1 MKFIYSRCPAG
12 KIKLHVRPSSQSVPK
27 SGVSPST
34 TPRASTPMGSLR
46 APLSQTVTMAAAPAS
61 LHSGGTR
68 LQLVQQGGTIKGE
81 GCYLYNLISSTVTFQ
96 ETWGKL
102 SCLLRSSH
110 TLILSG
116 LCADVW

>member
-1 MKFIYSRCPAG
+1 MNFVGRLNMLHFGKRFFHSGYFMVDISPITVHSRCPAG

-27 SGVSPST
+27 SGVSSST

-46 APLSQTVTMAAAPAS
+46 APLSQTVTMATTPAS

-81 GCYLYNLISSTVTFQ
+81 
-96 ETWGKL
+96 ERD
-102 SCLLRSSH
+102 LLH
-110 TLILSG
+110 Q
-116 LCADVW
+116 